1 MKVTKKVVDTAK
13 CPTQG
18 QVFVRDVELRGFA
31 LRITP
36 GSKTFILEK
45 KINGRVRR
53 MTLGRCGVLTV
64 DQARDLAKVKIGA
77 ITNGEDPAEERR
89 GRRQSARFADM
100 EKLYLAR
107 HAIHKKSAS
116 RAECL
121 TSIWLA
127 GNHEH

>member
-1 MKVTKKVVDTAK
+1 MKLTKKVVDAAK
-13 CPTQG
+13 RPTQG

-45 KINGRVRR
+45 EINGRVRR
-53 MTLGRCGVLTV
+53 MTLGRYGVLTV
-64 DQARDLAKVKIGA
+64 DQVRDLAKVKIGA
-77 ITNGEDPAEERR
+77 IANGEDPTE

-116 RAECL
+116 RAACL